1 MVIIISE
8 FGIKIK
14 NISAGTLYDV
24 NLGTRD
30 YFSYT
35 EAMLNNSL
43 FSAFLIKNG
52 LNVYKG
58 ESTRDIICLD
68 FDFGTRSYEDEHKRI
83 EQLYKNSDD
92 ELKERLKY
100 TLEKVENNKDLY
112 DEKKREQIRDKFY
125 NEGVDVTYK
134 TKNKDG
140 SIKSEETIH
149 YEMLFRTSAKA
160 KLGQVIFIN
169 SDLYKAAY
177 EWLTIGL
184 GKLMTDDNAKIVEM
198 SAYAPLTTSTIVG
211 TKYIP
216 VEDIL
221 ILRDHDS
228 FFNTMANIVRAEDY
242 IDSKGRIGKKCVVD
256 KKETEVKNTIWDGM
270 GLIEADYFKDC
281 RNAYN
286 PDWTVKINGM
296 ALMRHHLFKMCG
308 FKSHIQLFFKDW
320 CEKTGN
326 DYETY
331 QVQDMFGHWH
341 YLKDIKIITTDN
353 AIKWKKFKD
362 LMGGSLESAYEYWC
376 KKVNEDGSVF
386 GIVKT
391 DHISKL
397 GEYQQLS
404 YQMVN
409 TLPCNKDDVRGIA
422 STSIE
427 YVELLKQDNNE
438 FEKFLRKNANEVNH
452 YEMMADLY
460 DHNHEFGNSTFFRHE
475 KSKIISAYVHKLR
488 KGKIVVNGDNL
499 TICGNPYA
507 LLLYS
512 VGEDFTKDPT
522 LLPEPGTIQ
531 CYTTRFKHDEFL
543 CAFRNPHN
551 SPNNIC
557 YFHNVYSDEMER
569 YFEFSP
575 NILAINCIETD
586 VQPRLNGADE
596 DSDFVLATN
605 QPTMVKC
612 AAYCYKHYHTIVN
625 DLKES
630 GVVYKSNKS
639 EYARMDNT
647 FSKSRIGIGYSSNL
661 AQLAMTYYWSELQS
675 DNPDP
680 KRLDELSDN
689 FVILSVL
696 AQVIIDSCKR
706 LYEIDGVKE
715 IDRISKLPC
724 MSMKKEVIDKNGNK
738 RMKKCDFPEFMKYT
752 REIAVTKDGKEL
764 PQEDIEESK
773 NKLKG
778 RINKDLIC
786 PMNWLQEWLD
796 KIQGAS
802 TKVTTPTEN
811 FFIKMKGEGNYNQM
825 TKIMTT
831 VEEYDS
837 YIKNMQLLCS
847 DNETYYD
854 LIAQKAADMVKE
866 ISKMKIRNVVTI
878 NRLIEISLGISTEK
892 GRSSYRKSNPQKYA
906 RKTLNLLYKY
916 SKEKFLNNFVCE

>member
-296 ALMRHHLFKMCG
+296 AC
-308 FKSHIQLFFKDW
+308 IICLFFSIFTFLINKLIH
-320 CEKTGN
+320 
-326 DYETY
+326 
-331 QVQDMFGHWH
+331 V
-341 YLKDIKIITTDN
+341 
-353 AIKWKKFKD
+353 
-362 LMGGSLESAYEYWC
+362 
-376 KKVNEDGSVF
+376 
-386 GIVKT
+386 GIC
-391 DHISKL
+391 I
-397 GEYQQLS
+397 
-404 YQMVN
+404 
-409 TLPCNKDDVRGIA
+409 
-422 STSIE
+422 
-427 YVELLKQDNNE
+427 
-438 FEKFLRKNANEVNH
+438 F
-452 YEMMADLY
+452 
-460 DHNHEFGNSTFFRHE
+460 
-475 KSKIISAYVHKLR
+475 
-488 KGKIVVNGDNL
+488 
-499 TICGNPYA
+499 
-507 LLLYS
+507 
-512 VGEDFTKDPT
+512 DP
-522 LLPEPGTIQ
+522 L
-531 CYTTRFKHDEFL
+531 
-543 CAFRNPHN
+543 
-551 SPNNIC
+551 
-557 YFHNVYSDEMER
+557 
-569 YFEFSP
+569 FEFCNFLFRFRESS
-575 NILAINCIETD
+575 II
-586 VQPRLNGADE
+586 
-596 DSDFVLATN
+596 VL
-605 QPTMVKC
+605 
-612 AAYCYKHYHTIVN
+612 
-625 DLKES
+625 
-630 GVVYKSNKS
+630 GV
-639 EYARMDNT
+639 
-647 FSKSRIGIGYSSNL
+647 RICFYL
-661 AQLAMTYYWSELQS
+661 
-675 DNPDP
+675 
-680 KRLDELSDN
+680 
-689 FVILSVL
+689 
-696 AQVIIDSCKR
+696 
-706 LYEIDGVKE
+706 
-715 IDRISKLPC
+715 
-724 MSMKKEVIDKNGNK
+724 
-738 RMKKCDFPEFMKYT
+738 
-752 REIAVTKDGKEL
+752 
-764 PQEDIEESK
+764 
-773 NKLKG
+773 
-778 RINKDLIC
+778 
-786 PMNWLQEWLD
+786 
-796 KIQGAS
+796 
-802 TKVTTPTEN
+802 
-811 FFIKMKGEGNYNQM
+811 
-825 TKIMTT
+825 
-831 VEEYDS
+831 
-837 YIKNMQLLCS
+837 
-847 DNETYYD
+847 
-854 LIAQKAADMVKE
+854 
-866 ISKMKIRNVVTI
+866 SKMH
-878 NRLIEISLGISTEK
+878 
-892 GRSSYRKSNPQKYA
+892 
-906 RKTLNLLYKY
+906 
-916 SKEKFLNNFVCE
+916 FLSC